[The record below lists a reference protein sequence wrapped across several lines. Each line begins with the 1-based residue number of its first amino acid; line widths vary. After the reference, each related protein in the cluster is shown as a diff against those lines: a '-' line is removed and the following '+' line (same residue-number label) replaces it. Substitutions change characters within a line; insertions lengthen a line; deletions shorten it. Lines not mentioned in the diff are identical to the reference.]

1 MGSVEAD
8 DERQIAVAD
17 DHNFRDWHTVV
28 RQILRRLVLETSVDH
43 QSKLVQDPLRDVQ
56 PVQLSMQ

>member
-8 DERQIAVAD
+8 DDWRIADAV
-17 DHNFRDWHTVV
+17 DW
-28 RQILRRLVLETSVDH
+28 QILRRLVLETSMDH

-56 PVQLSMQ
+56 PVHGIVKIKR